1 MDAERRRALEAILM
15 VSAEPVP
22 TQLLAQLLEISVAR
36 VKAALAELTES
47 CADRGFVVERVAGGH
62 RFASHP
68 GCAPY
73 VERFVLAREPVR
85 LSAAALET
93 LGIVAYK
100 QPVSRAQIAAIRGVN
115 VDGVVRTLERCGLLQ
130 AVARDPGP
138 GNAVLFGTTRLFLE
152 RLGLD
157 TPADLPPLASFVPDA
172 DVTES
177 LEASLRGEGRPGDPA
192 APRATLFD
200 QEAGAASAD
209 GSAAPAGGD
218 AAPAAP
224 AKGARRRRRA
234 TPDRRA

>member
-15 VSAEPVP
+15 VTAEPVAP
-22 TQLLAQLLEISVAR
+22 QLLAQLLEISVTGVESAI
-36 VKAALAELTES
+36 AELSAS
-47 CADRGFVVERVAGGH
+47 CDGRGYMVERVAGGY

-68 GCAPY
+68 DCAPY

-115 VDGVVRTLERCGLLQ
+115 VDGVVRTLERRGLVE

-157 TPADLPPLASFVPDA
+157 ALDHLPPLGSFVPDA
-172 DVTES
+172 EVTES
-177 LEASLRGEGRPGDPA
+177 LEASLRSAPGSDRHPVPA
-192 APRATLFD
+192 GTVALFD
-200 QEAGAASAD
+200 QEAG
-209 GSAAPAGGD
+209 D
-218 AAPAAP
+218 AAVRSGGAEAATP
-224 AKGARRRRRA
+224 EQQKRGRRRRRTGSDPLA
-234 TPDRRA
+234 

>member
-15 VSAEPVP
+15 VSAEPVAP
-22 TQLLAQLLEISVAR
+22 QLLAQLLEIAVAG
-36 VKAALAELTES
+36 VESAIAELSES
-47 CADRGFVVERVAGGH
+47 CDGRGFVIERVAGGY

-68 GCAPY
+68 DCAPY

-100 QPVSRAQIAAIRGVN
+100 QPVSRAQVAAIRGVN
-115 VDGVVRTLERCGLLQ
+115 ADGVMRTLERRGLVE

-157 TPADLPPLASFVPDA
+157 ALGDLPPLGSFVPDA

-177 LEASLRGEGRPGDPA
+177 LEASLRGVAGSTRRP
-192 APRATLFD
+192 APVSAATLFD
-200 QEAGAASAD
+200 QEAGDPATSGPDGPGAAKP
-209 GSAAPAGGD
+209 PAHKRGV
-218 AAPAAP
+218 
-224 AKGARRRRRA
+224 RRRRA
-234 TPDRRA
+234 ASDPPA

>member
-15 VSAEPVP
+15 VTTEPVAP
-22 TQLLAQLLEISVAR
+22 QLLAQLLEISVVGVESAI
-36 VKAALAELTES
+36 AEMSES
-47 CADRGFVVERVAGGH
+47 CDGRGFMVERVAGGY

-68 GCAPY
+68 DCAPY

-115 VDGVVRTLERCGLLQ
+115 ADGVVRTLERRGLVE

-157 TPADLPPLASFVPDA
+157 ALSDLPPLGSFVPDA

-177 LEASLRGEGRPGDPA
+177 LEASLRGA
-192 APRATLFD
+192 AGSDRRRAPVGAATLFD
-200 QEAGAASAD
+200 QEAGD
-209 GSAAPAGGD
+209 
-218 AAPAAP
+218 PAANGP
-224 AKGARRRRRA
+224 PRPEAATPEPQKRGRRRRRA
-234 TPDRRA
+234 ESDPLA

>member
-15 VSAEPVP
+15 VTTEPVAP
-22 TQLLAQLLEISVAR
+22 QLLAQLLEISLAGVE
-36 VKAALAELTES
+36 AALAELTES
-47 CADRGFVVERVAGGH
+47 CADRGFVVERVAGGY

-93 LGIVAYK
+93 LGIIAYK

-115 VDGVVRTLERCGLLQ
+115 VDGVVRTLERRGLVD

-138 GNAVLFGTTRLFLE
+138 GNAVLFGTTPLFLE

-157 TPADLPPLASFVPDA
+157 ALADLPPLGSFVPDA
-172 DVTES
+172 EVTES
-177 LEASLRGEGRPGDPA
+177 LEASLRSGTRSGEPSGSVPV
-192 APRATLFD
+192 ATLFD
-200 QEAGAASAD
+200 QEAAGRSGNGPGAGEVA
-209 GSAAPAGGD
+209 
-218 AAPAAP
+218 AAP
-224 AKGARRRRRA
+224 AKGLRRRRRSA
-234 TPDRRA
+234 PDSRA